1 MNKNKNKKEQER
13 KRKRMKSKE
22 VQGGLMSSEWAY
34 ARAHKKNSIRV
45 SCGV

>member
-1 MNKNKNKKEQER
+1 MESKK
-13 KRKRMKSKE
+13 

-34 ARAHKKNSIRV
+34 KRAHKKNIIRV